1 MFCLKINL
9 KSNPTPE
16 KLFSE
21 FGKLKRLC
29 FNRFVDGLS
38 FQDALLWFKDN
49 VEYELD
55 RSFLGWAMLD
65 AKGMYDSH
73 VALKTKTPV
82 FGGKKNF
89 KLMSEKKMTKDE
101 WKKLRN
107 SSILVV
113 GSKCD
118 YNGNRKVKLDVEN
131 NKLYFNVSR
140 TEKYILELENF
151 GEKRKKQLLQIQKLA
166 EIGECPITYRI
177 KRDSIS
183 ISIDENIFKNHNQPI
198 KQDRIAA
205 LDLNPNYIALVI
217 KDVDKLVHQQIFDL
231 RKLNKIGS
239 TTKKHHELVEVS
251 KSIAEICSHLQVEII
266 GVEQLEIKV
275 KDHNK
280 GKYFNK
286 LINNTWN
293 KKLLINNL
301 CKRCNLLNIR
311 LIEIA
316 PEYSSFVGCLMNP
329 NDIDSIAAAKE
340 IERRTRLFTE
350 TFIKKTLPRNTKI
363 LFPEWNSSLM
373 IRWKDDLDTDCST
386 WKQSYKWFKEN
397 PKHSYRVLLTDVKN
411 PKLFRF
417 KSRKSNIFLCF
428 Y

>member
-1 MFCLKINL
+1 MFCIKINL
-9 KSNPTPE
+9 KSNSIPE

-21 FGKLKRLC
+21 FGKLKRIC
-29 FNRFVDGLS
+29 FNRLVDGYS
-38 FQDALLWFKDN
+38 SQEALVWFKDN
-49 VEYELD
+49 VEYQLD
-55 RSFLGWAMLD
+55 RSMLGSAMMD
-65 AKGMYDSH
+65 AKTMYSSH

-89 KLMSEKKMTKDE
+89 KLMSEKKITKDE

-107 SSILVV
+107 SSILLI

-118 YNGNRKVKLDVEN
+118 PHGNRKVKLDVEN
-131 NKLYFNVSR
+131 NKLIFKVSKS
-140 TEKYILELENF
+140 EHYILELENF

-166 EIGECPITYRI
+166 DIGECPITYRI
-177 KRDSIS
+177 KRDSVS
-183 ISIDENIFKNHNQPI
+183 VSIDENIFKNHNSKI
-198 KQDRIAA
+198 KQDRIAS

-217 KDVDKLVHQQIFDL
+217 KDIDKLIHQQIFDL

-239 TTKKHHELVEVS
+239 TNKKHHELVEVS
-251 KSIAEICSHLQVEII
+251 KSISEICKHFEVEIL
-266 GVEQLEIKV
+266 GVEQLEIKS
-275 KDHNK
+275 KDHEK

-301 CKRCNLLNIR
+301 QKRCNLLNIKV
-311 LIEIA
+311 LSIA
-316 PEYSSFVGCLMNP
+316 PEYSSFIGCLMNP
-329 NDIDSIAAAKE
+329 EDIDSVAAAKE
-340 IERRTRLFTE
+340 IERRTRLFVN

-363 LFPEWNSSLM
+363 LFPEWNGSLM
-373 IRWKDDLDTDCST
+373 IRWKDELDKNPTT